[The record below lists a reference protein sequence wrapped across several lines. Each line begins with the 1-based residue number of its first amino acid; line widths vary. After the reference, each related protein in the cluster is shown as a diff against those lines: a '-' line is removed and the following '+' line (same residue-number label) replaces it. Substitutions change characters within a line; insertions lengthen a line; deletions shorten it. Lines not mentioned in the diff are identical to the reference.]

1 MAELEGAGLAD
12 AGAVVAGD
20 AAVLMIC
27 FILNVPVLAGAAVCS
42 EVGALG
48 ASCSG
53 AVGVACPVETG
64 AGTVQTSGTAGPFPF
79 SMPALVSPAPTSLAV
94 SVPLVGAPVSEVSC

>member
-27 FILNVPVLAGAAVCS
+27 FILNVPVLAGAAVFL

-48 ASCSG
+48 AGCSG
-53 AVGVACPVETG
+53 TVGIACPVETG
-64 AGTVQTSGTAGPFPF
+64 AGIVRTSGTAGPFPF
-79 SMPALVSPAPTSLAV
+79 SMPALASPTLASSAV
-94 SVPLVGAPVSEVSC
+94 HVDFSCSC